1 MKLKLNKDG
10 SAVVKDGK
18 PVYVH
23 ANGREEAFDAP
34 AAWKLALGKHFETSP
49 TMAGLKIPHD
59 LAAAAFSDAFRI
71 EGGKLVAVDQHG
83 MPLYSPTR
91 HGEVANFDEAFGK
104 LVDGYPNKAMIQREG
119 GAAGAGGAGA
129 QPGQPATGT
138 GVTRAQFDAMAPQ
151 ERMNHVKAGGK
162 VVDGVSTPAPAAS
175 SQGAKVVTR
184 AQFDQ
189 MPHTDR
195 AAYCK
200 SGGTI
205 EG

>member
-1 MKLKLNKDG
+1 ML
-10 SAVVKDGK
+10 VKPTIDV
-18 PVYVH
+18 PPQ
-23 ANGREEAFDAP
+23 EA
-34 AAWKLALGKHFETSP
+34 
-49 TMAGLKIPHD
+49 
-59 LAAAAFSDAFRI
+59 
-71 EGGKLVAVDQHG
+71 
-83 MPLYSPTR
+83 Y
-91 HGEVANFDEAFGK
+91 GK

-119 GAAGAGGAGA
+119 GAPAGPGPGAAGGAVQSG
-129 QPGQPATGT
+129 QPGTG
-138 GVTRAQFDAMAPQ
+138 GAVSRQQFDAMNPH
-151 ERMNHVKAGGK
+151 ERMNHIKAGGT
-162 VVDGVSTPAPAAS
+162 VADGASKPAPAAS